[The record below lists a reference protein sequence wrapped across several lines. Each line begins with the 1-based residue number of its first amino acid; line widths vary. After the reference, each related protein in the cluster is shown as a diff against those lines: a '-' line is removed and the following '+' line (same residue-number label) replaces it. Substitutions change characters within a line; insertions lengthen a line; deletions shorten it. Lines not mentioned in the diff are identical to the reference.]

1 MLFLRAL
8 LKKILH
14 IILLVALL
22 NTAFFV
28 PQFSNSNTLTIEN
41 NAINEPDGELGS
53 ILAEI
58 LFYCF
63 DIDVANTLNQNEE
76 FVKKDLSIKRIV
88 NHVLQFFVDDISLK
102 ISFEGISASKNLNA
116 LSNNAMPLLKFEV
129 FFTLLY
135 LH

>member
-1 MLFLRAL
+1 MLFLHAL

-76 FVKKDLSIKRIV
+76 FVKKDLSKKE
-88 NHVLQFFVDDISLK
+88 S
-102 ISFEGISASKNLNA
+102 
-116 LSNNAMPLLKFEV
+116 
-129 FFTLLY
+129 
-135 LH
+135 

>member
-1 MLFLRAL
+1 MLFLHAL

-58 LFYCF
+58 LFHCF

-76 FVKKDLSIKRIV
+76 FVKKDLSVKRIV

-129 FFTLLY
+129 FLNLLY